1 MYATC
6 PCTIIEWRDAQSYG
20 NTPRGSNPRAVMG
33 PPAVVMDPP
42 LSDEELAMQAMG
54 LPTMFS
60 KKPLKKAGQ
69 ENTSVISRGP
79 SHQANFNVRDQNMIK
94 PKENEGL
101 EEGEYEEGEISDTP
115 PTLHPPKT
123 QVKRDHMKARRKFD
137 GFSYANDM
145 VEDSSY
151 NDFHQ
156 GKNLLMVHI

>member
-1 MYATC
+1 M
-6 PCTIIEWRDAQSYG
+6 
-20 NTPRGSNPRAVMG
+20 PRFVILHHQM
-33 PPAVVMDPP
+33 PPE
-42 LSDEELAMQAMG
+42 SD
-54 LPTMFS
+54 
-60 KKPLKKAGQ
+60 K
-69 ENTSVISRGP
+69 P
-79 SHQANFNVRDQNMIK
+79 SHWDFMLEAANGLETWALPAEPLGQQEQIAEQLPLHRIEYLTYEGPVSGNRGRVVRWDRG
-94 PKENEGL
+94 EY